1 MSDGG
6 AGANARPGARLK
18 SVACEAEVVVVKPPS
33 TGVELSCG
41 GRPMVAETDGKRA
54 VLAEGASGGT
64 ELGKRYVHEPSGL
77 EVLCVKAGR
86 GTLAVGGEPLAKKAA
101 KPLPSSD

>member
-1 MSDGG
+1 MNDSG
-6 AGANARPGARLK
+6 AGAKLSPGARLK

-33 TGVELSCG
+33 TTVELSCG
-41 GRPMVAETDGKRA
+41 GSLMVAEPEGEKA
-54 VLAEGASGGT
+54 APAEEASGGT

-86 GTLAVGGEPLAKKAA
+86 GTLAVGGEPLAKKAP